1 MKTDLLI
8 IDPQNDFC
16 DPNGS
21 LFVPGAD
28 EDIKRLSSFISKNRS
43 KINDIHV
50 TMDMHHQIDIAH
62 PIFWIDSNGN
72 HPNPFTIISLDDIK
86 TGKWTTTNPHFLI
99 RATKYVQTLA
109 DNGRYLLCIWPP
121 HCLIGGEGSNI
132 HPELFSVLL
141 EWEKEEFGMVNYVT
155 KGSNYL
161 TEHYSAVQAEVPDS
175 EDPSTQLNIQL
186 IETLQKV
193 DRILIS
199 GQALS
204 HCVKFTIEDIADNF
218 GKENIEKFVLLEDT
232 SSSVEGFE
240 SQGDEFIQNMVTRG
254 MSIAKSTEFLK

>member
-16 DPNGS
+16 DPNGN

-28 EDIKRLSSFISKNRS
+28 KDIERLSDFISKNRA

-50 TMDMHHQIDIAH
+50 TMDMHHTIDVAH
-62 PIFWIDSNGN
+62 PIFLKDSNGN
-72 HPNPFTIISLDDIK
+72 HPKPFTIIDIDDVK
-86 TGKWTTTNPHFLI
+86 TGKITTTNPSFLL
-99 RATKYVQTLA
+99 RFTKYLQALL
-109 DNGRYLLCIWPP
+109 DNGRYPHCIWPP
-121 HCLIGGEGSNI
+121 HCLIGSEGSNI
-132 HPELFSVLL
+132 QKNLFEVLL
-141 EWEKEEFGMVNYVT
+141 EWEKEEFGIVNYVT
-155 KGSNYL
+155 KGSNFWV
-161 TEHYSAVQAEVPDS
+161 EHFSAVQAEVPDP

-204 HCVKFTIEDIADNF
+204 HCVANTIRDIADNF
-218 GKENIEKFVLLEDT
+218 GEENIKKFVLLEDT
-232 SSSVEGFE
+232 SSSVPGFE
-240 SQGDEFIQNMVTRG
+240 SLGDHFINEMTGRG
-254 MSIAKSTEFLK
+254 MQVSNTKDFVW